1 MALYLSAAQKSLKLL
16 FANDSRYVIPTYQR
30 PYSWSLEQCRQLFE
44 DVRDAYL
51 SGLDSYFLGNIVL
64 AEDDS
69 EEMPEVVDGQQR
81 LITLWLFLK
90 ALYVLMPTYSKLKR
104 MIWLE
109 SENEKGGE
117 MLVSKVV
124 SMVFEVVDQDQIDA
138 VKDYDK
144 IKYDNLHRD
153 YLLIGEDRYFKTHFN
168 HVFDNAVAIYSILN
182 EYFNN
187 LSQEEQ
193 RSFIDFFISKIY
205 LLPIILKDENIDKA
219 RSNALMVFE
228 TINNRGMDLQDADIF
243 KAKLYEM
250 ALRAGKGEEFI
261 LQWKVINQQCTD
273 LGITIDDLFRYYY
286 HIVRGGTGIVA
297 AEKGLRDFFQNDPK
311 SPFKK
316 GDYEKILTALTDVL
330 AVLFDCEDKKS
341 EDTRTSAWMQVLY
354 AYTNQY
360 PVYALVCF
368 MYFNKNHSDSELL
381 DILKKLVR
389 YCYWKGSTTT
399 VKFELY
405 NIIYNVAHQEKIAD
419 YMCKEITSDLWM
431 RPGRLTKGLS
441 LLAFYVNNP
450 DKGAIQNVNVDK
462 IIKPVDV
469 AMLGKD
475 WEEVDLD
482 ENLNSLGNYI
492 VLDVP
497 KRSAPFNRRYSTYLT
512 SSLPEVRNLTN
523 MSVGLSY
530 NYYQDRVEKIFKAL
544 QDFFVF
550 GKGV

>member
-30 PYSWSLEQCRQLFE
+30 PYSWSLEQCRQLFD

-51 SGLDSYFLGNIVL
+51 SESDSYFLGNIVL

-90 ALYVLMPTYSKLKR
+90 ALYVLIPTYSKLKR
-104 MIWLE
+104 MIFLE
-109 SENEKGGE
+109 TEDNNGQEIC
-117 MLVSKVV
+117 VSKVL
-124 SMVFEVVDQDQIDA
+124 SNVFEVVDQKQIDD
-138 VKDYDK
+138 VKNYDK
-144 IKYDNLHRD
+144 TRYDKQLRE
-153 YLLIGEDRYFKTHFN
+153 YLTIGEDRYFKTHFD
-168 HVFDNAVAIYSILN
+168 HVYDNAVAIYSILN
-182 EYFNN
+182 DYFCN
-187 LSQEEQ
+187 LSQDEQ
-193 RSFIDFFISKIY
+193 RGFTEFFISRIY
-205 LLPIILKDENIDKA
+205 LLPIILKDEDINKA

-243 KAKLYEM
+243 KARLYEM
-250 ALRAGKGEEFI
+250 ALRAEKGEEFI
-261 LQWKVINQQCTD
+261 LQWKGINQQCTD

-286 HIVRGGTGIVA
+286 HIVRGGMGIVT
-297 AEKGLRDFFQNDPK
+297 AEKGLRDFFQNDSK

-316 GDYEKILTALTDVL
+316 GDYAKILTALTDVL
-330 AVLFDCEDKKS
+330 AVLSVCEDKKT
-341 EDTRTSAWMQVLY
+341 ENTRTAAWMQVLY

-360 PVYALVCF
+360 PVYALVCY
-368 MYFNKNHSDSELL
+368 MYFNKNHSESDLL
-381 DILKKLVR
+381 DILMKLVR

-399 VKFELY
+399 VKFEIY
-405 NIIYNVAHQEKIAD
+405 NIIYNVAHQEKISD
-419 YMCKEITSDLWM
+419 YMCKEIASDMWM
-431 RPGRLTKGLS
+431 KPGKLTKGLS
-441 LLAFYVNNP
+441 LLSFYMNNP

-469 AMLGKD
+469 TMLGKD
-475 WEEVDLD
+475 WDMVDKD
-482 ENLNSLGNYI
+482 ESLNSLGNYI

-497 KRSAPFNRRYSTYLT
+497 KRSAPFNRRYSSYLT
-512 SSLPEVRNLTN
+512 SSLPEVRDLTN
-523 MSVGLSY
+523 ISVGLSY
-530 NYYQDRVEKIFKAL
+530 DYYQGRVKKIFEAL

>member
-16 FANDSRYVIPTYQR
+16 FANDSRYVIPSYQR

-51 SGLDSYFLGNIVL
+51 SKRDSYFLGNIVL

-69 EEMPEVVDGQQR
+69 EELPEVVDGQQR

-90 ALYVLMPTYSKLKR
+90 SLYVLIPTYSKLKR

-109 SENEKGGE
+109 TENERGQE
-117 MLVSKVV
+117 VLVSKVQ
-124 SMVFEVVDQDQIDA
+124 SKVFEVVDQNQIDH

-144 IKYDNLHRD
+144 EEYDKQLREF
-153 YLLIGEDRYFKTHFN
+153 LLIGEDKYFKTHSD
-168 HVFDNAVAIYSILN
+168 HVYDNAVAIYSILY
-182 EYFNN
+182 EYFRNLNN
-187 LSQEEQ
+187 DEQ
-193 RSFIDFFISKIY
+193 RSFTDFFISKIY
-205 LLPIILKDENIDKA
+205 LLPIILKDEDIDKA

-243 KAKLYEM
+243 KARLYEM

-261 LQWKVINQQCTD
+261 LQWRAINQQCTD

-286 HIVRGGTGIVA
+286 HIVRGGMGIVT

-316 GDYEKILTALTDVL
+316 GDHTKILTALTDVL
-330 AVLFDCEDKKS
+330 AVLSDCEDKKS
-341 EDTRTSAWMQVLY
+341 ENTRTAAWMQVLY

-360 PVYALVCF
+360 PVYALICY

-381 DILKKLVR
+381 DILIKLVR

-399 VKFELY
+399 VKFEIY

-419 YMCKEITSDLWM
+419 YMCKEIDSDMWM
-431 RPGRLTKGLS
+431 KPGKLTKGLS
-441 LLAFYVNNP
+441 LLSFYMNNP

-469 AMLGKD
+469 TMLGKD
-475 WEEVDLD
+475 WEEVDMD
-482 ENLNSLGNYI
+482 ESLNSLGNYI

-497 KRSAPFNRRYSTYLT
+497 KRSTPFNRRYSSYLS
-512 SSLPEVRNLTN
+512 SSLSEVRDLTN
-523 MSVGLSY
+523 LSVGLSY
-530 NYYQDRVEKIFKAL
+530 NYYQNRVRKIFKAL
-544 QDFFVF
+544 QDFFVL